1 MSSLLTCESNSQI
14 VHSFLYCFL
23 RKNLIYWACSKDY
36 PSLLQSSPSNH
47 HKQLPFKKRHP
58 FPRRVLFLVS
68 GSFFLFFGNGVTWR
82 MTGPSPVTTLTG
94 KGDVYFENGGDA
106 CASARWGMIPG
117 LSTWTLTAMTA

>member
-1 MSSLLTCESNSQI
+1 MILFHIDFIRIYVIPFDLRVKFTDSSF
-14 VHSFLYCFL
+14 FLYCFL

-68 GSFFLFFGNGVTWR
+68 GSFF
-82 MTGPSPVTTLTG
+82 
-94 KGDVYFENGGDA
+94 YF
-106 CASARWGMIPG
+106 SA
-117 LSTWTLTAMTA
+117 TA